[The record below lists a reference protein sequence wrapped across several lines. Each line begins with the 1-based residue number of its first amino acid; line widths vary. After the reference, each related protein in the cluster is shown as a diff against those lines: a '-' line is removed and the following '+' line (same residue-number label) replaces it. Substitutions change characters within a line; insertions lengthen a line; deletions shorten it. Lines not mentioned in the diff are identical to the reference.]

1 MTEQDTTTTDPE
13 PMAYIA
19 RKACG
24 CFVWAGVDVPNRHRD
39 NAQKAFWAMRR
50 GYAVDR
56 VTCQYVR
63 DHWRSTCTVCT
74 PVVAEQAIM
83 EI

>member
-1 MTEQDTTTTDPE
+1 MTESTTTTTAPE

-24 CFVWAGVDVPNRHRD
+24 CFVWAGVDVPNRGKD
-39 NAQKAFWAMRR
+39 NAKEAAWAMKK
-50 GYAVDR
+50 GYTVER

-63 DHWRSTCTVCT
+63 ENWRSSCAVCAL
-74 PVVAEQAIM
+74 VAQEAM
-83 EI
+83 GL

>member
-1 MTEQDTTTTDPE
+1 MTESTTTE

-19 RKACG
+19 RRPCG
-24 CFVWAGVDVPNRHRD
+24 CFVWAGVDEPSHRAG
-39 NAQKAFWAMRR
+39 NAKEAAWAIGE

-63 DHWRSTCTVCT
+63 ENWRSDCEVCT
-74 PVVAEQAIM
+74 PVVVRQEAM
-83 EI
+83 EL

>member
-1 MTEQDTTTTDPE
+1 MSETTTTDAE

-24 CFVWAGVDVPNRHRD
+24 CFVWAGVDVP
-39 NAQKAFWAMRR
+39 AMRKDNGKEAAWAIAQ

-63 DHWRSTCTVCT
+63 DTWRSSCAVCEP
-74 PVVAEQAIM
+74 PVAQQEAMQL
-83 EI
+83 

>member
-1 MTEQDTTTTDPE
+1 MSETTTTTTE

-24 CFVWAGVDVPNRHRD
+24 CFVWAGVDEPPWRAG
-39 NAQKAFWAMRR
+39 NAQKAAWAIAQ

-63 DHWRSTCTVCT
+63 DTWRSSCAVCE
-74 PVVAEQAIM
+74 PPAVAQQEAM
-83 EI
+83 EL